1 MTKQFTVQCG
11 FAAYHANTV
20 SVEAETLEEAL
31 EKAIEVANQD
41 PNWKSVD
48 HCGPTHVHAC
58 CMGRDEDPW
67 DRDKSLPVPARF
79 TERGEP
85 PVVTLTGP
93 RSPGGVEVTGGTVRI
108 RFVDAEP
115 ANATGPRER
124 AKATITTQVSDPPPP
139 PGSKPLV
146 TVRPRPDGA
155 PEVEITRGKAIVRI
169 EGWEGG
175 DHAQS

>member
-20 SVEAETLEEAL
+20 SVEAETPDEAL

-48 HCGPTHVHAC
+48 HCTSTFVDAY

-67 DRDKSLPVPARF
+67 DDDKSLPIPARF

-93 RSPGGVEVTGGTVRI
+93 RPPGGVEVTGGTIRV
-108 RFVDAEP
+108 RFVDP
-115 ANATGPRER
+115 AATV
-124 AKATITTQVSDPPPP
+124 TTEVSDPPPP
-139 PGSKPLV
+139 PGNKPV
-146 TVRPRPDGA
+146 VIVRQRPDGA
-155 PEVEITRGKAIVRI
+155 PDIEVRGGKAHVRV
-169 EGWEGG
+169 EGWEGIH
-175 DHAQS
+175 HAQT

>member
-48 HCGPTHVHAC
+48 HCSSTFVDAY

-93 RSPGGVEVTGGTVRI
+93 RPPGGVEVTGGTVRI
-108 RFVDAEP
+108 RFVDDA
-115 ANATGPRER
+115 
-124 AKATITTQVSDPPPP
+124 ATITTQVSDPPPP
-139 PGSKPLV
+139 PASKPLV

-155 PEVEITRGKAIVRI
+155 PDIEVRGGKALVRV
-169 EGWEGG
+169 EGWEGT
-175 DHAQS
+175 DHA

>member
-31 EKAIEVANQD
+31 EKAIEMANQD
-41 PNWKSVD
+41 PNWRSVD
-48 HCGPTHVHAC
+48 HCGASFVDAC

-67 DRDKSLPVPARF
+67 DKNRSLPVPARF

-93 RSPGGVEVTGGTVRI
+93 RPPGGVEVTGGTVRL
-108 RFVDAEP
+108 RFADP
-115 ANATGPRER
+115 AATV
-124 AKATITTQVSDPPPP
+124 TTEVSDPPPP
-139 PGSKPLV
+139 PGNKPVV

-155 PEVEITRGKAIVRI
+155 PEVEVTRGRAIVRI

-175 DHAQS
+175 GHAQ

>member
-1 MTKQFTVQCG
+1 MTKQYTVQCG

-41 PNWKSVD
+41 PNWKPVD
-48 HCGPTHVHAC
+48 HCGSSFVDAC
-58 CMGRDEDPW
+58 CIGRDEDPG

-93 RSPGGVEVTGGTVRI
+93 RPPGGVEVTGGTVRI
-108 RFVDAEP
+108 RFVDDA
-115 ANATGPRER
+115 
-124 AKATITTQVSDPPPP
+124 ATITTQVSDPPPP
-139 PGSKPLV
+139 PANKPVV

-155 PEVEITRGKAIVRI
+155 PDIEVADGKALVRV
-169 EGWEGG
+169 EGWEGL
-175 DHAQS
+175 DNAQ